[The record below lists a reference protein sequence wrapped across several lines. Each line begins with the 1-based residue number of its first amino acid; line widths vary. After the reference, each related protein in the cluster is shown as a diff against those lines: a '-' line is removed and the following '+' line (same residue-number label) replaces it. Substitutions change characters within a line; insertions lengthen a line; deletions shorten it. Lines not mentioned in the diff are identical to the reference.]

1 MSISAPTSFSS
12 KRNLINSPWN
22 GIYLLYFR
30 LDNLIPGT
38 EYSVRLAA
46 VPAGEGG
53 TASGTAYASFTT
65 QPAAP
70 SITTQPRLSSR
81 TKTSL
86 TLKWSSCPNGG
97 SPLTAYML
105 EVADTRDGEW
115 QSLYTGR
122 ERQFVAAKLQPGKK
136 YYFR

>member
-1 MSISAPTSFSS
+1 MVY
-12 KRNLINSPWN
+12 LIKTH
-22 GIYLLYFR
+22 R
-30 LDNLIPGT
+30 LDNLNPGT

-70 SITTQPRLSSR
+70 STPSPPRLAGR

-97 SPLTAYML
+97 SPLTAYLL
-105 EVADTRDGEW
+105 EVADNPEGDWRP
-115 QSLYTGR
+115 LYKGR
-122 ERQFVAAKLQPGKK
+122 EKQYVAAKLQPGTT
-136 YYFR
+136 YCFR